1 MLSAMPLKTHTCFH
15 MPSQLI
21 MVSTVRRSWVLFS
34 VLILF
39 LLIDSCGAEAN
50 NNNVTCVGLIID
62 INTRIGKEEKI
73 AMEIGAQN
81 YNTSSKTQKLS
92 LYIQD
97 SLRGTSAVKEMIREK
112 RVKVII
118 GMHTWQEAALVAD
131 IGSQALVPVISFAA
145 PAINPPL
152 MQLRWPFLSRNEDEA
167 FGGHSGKLALLTEAL
182 QQVGS
187 EIEYRLVLPPFSS
200 MSDPGWVVHEE
211 LVKSMKTQL
220 RNFIVLESSLEMA
233 IHLFR
238 EAKEEDN
245 SDPGFYAL
253 RAYDSIRIVIQAIEI
268 MTNNRSSPKTLLDG
282 MLLSNFSGFS
292 GKIHFK
298 GGQLSDTSIL
308 SIVHVLGKR
317 YKEIEFW
324 TPDLGFSMIP
334 SIGKPNTLV
343 APVILQRNLQ
353 ESPKGW
359 EMPTDAKPLKVG
371 VPGRASFGN
380 FVKVDYGVKP
390 NENNYSGFCIQ
401 IFLKA
406 RELLGY
412 PLLINWRPVIAPTM
426 IWFIVSTIRRDFFDS
441 LFEISYTYDAAIGD
455 LTITAERLQYV
466 DFTTPYIESGVAMI
480 TPAKPFG
487 CWSTNPIQNSV
498 AHGGIRLALH
508 SGSHSPLCF
517 FAQRERIY
525 NNFTR
530 LVIVVWLFV
539 VLILTSSYTAS
550 LSSMLT
556 VRQLQPKDMEWL
568 KKKNFKVGYSGDS
581 FVKKY
586 LEDVHQLK
594 PNNFVK
600 VSKEDQYPVEFER
613 NKIDAAF
620 LEIPYEKVF
629 LNKYC
634 KGYTGTILS
643 NHRFGGF
650 GFAFQKGSPFA
661 RDFSEVILKLT
672 EDGTI
677 MSLEDEWLTPQG
689 ECSDDIA
696 SNEPG
701 SLSLQSF
708 VVLYLVSFAT
718 STICL
723 LLSLILLPLSR
734 QQHQDASEANI
745 TPGEEGAWKKAISH
759 FRYFYIKNSGRATTQ
774 AVTSDTNEDKSKV
787 NEHPSRLEISSI
799 SDTPEHLQSSP
810 PAEIEMK

>member
-1 MLSAMPLKTHTCFH
+1 

-152 MQLRWPFLSRNEDEA
+152 MQLRWPFLHEFACNSPSLLGRSQLLNLTNIGDGRNEDEA

-238 EAKEEDN
+238 EAKGMGLVRRDSTWIIPDSITSLLDSVNNSVISSMEGAIGIKTHYSEEVTSEYHDFHAQFRKIFRTEYPEEDN

-426 IWFIVSTIRRDFFDS
+426 IWFIVSTI
-441 LFEISYTYDAAIGD
+441 
-455 LTITAERLQYV
+455 
-466 DFTTPYIESGVAMI
+466 
-480 TPAKPFG
+480 
-487 CWSTNPIQNSV
+487 
-498 AHGGIRLALH
+498 
-508 SGSHSPLCF
+508 
-517 FAQRERIY
+517 
-525 NNFTR
+525 
-530 LVIVVWLFV
+530 
-539 VLILTSSYTAS
+539 SYTAS